1 MSDLEQELQDLSAQY
16 DAELEAIAP
25 TAVDDDKDVTAGS
38 DSVSDVDALQQR
50 YDALLKTNREF
61 ERVIKH
67 QMCIIRFMG
76 DTAQS
81 LGVDFRDFPQD
92 DYFNGN
98 K

>member
-1 MSDLEQELQDLSAQY
+1 
-16 DAELEAIAP
+16 
-25 TAVDDDKDVTAGS
+25 
-38 DSVSDVDALQQR
+38 
-50 YDALLKTNREF
+50 
-61 ERVIKH
+61 
-67 QMCIIRFMG
+67 MCIIRFMG